1 MSITLAR
8 VNAVSVAVK
17 AVAADCDTPVL
28 ATLAGAGTQVTARR
42 EALPGGPLTG
52 DTITPALTDMAR
64 LIARHPAMFRNTD
77 VCGYAVILPGERV
90 AFVADRD
97 GTTYH
102 VQLPGKPTE
111 SLRPDRWDA
120 MIDAVRDMMGAI

>member
-1 MSITLAR
+1 MSVTLAR
-8 VNAVSVAVK
+8 VNAVSAAVK
-17 AVAADCDTPVL
+17 AVAADCETPVL
-28 ATLAGAGTQVTARR
+28 ATLTGADTRVTARR
-42 EALPGGPLTG
+42 EALPGGPLTA
-52 DTITPALTDMAR
+52 DAIAPALAGMAR
-64 LIARHPAMFRNTD
+64 LIARHPAMFRGTD

-120 MIDAVRDMMGAI
+120 MIDAVRAMTGAI